1 MVLRP
6 ETGLDYLLVRDFE
19 RFRNV
24 RAAFCSNRASS
35 FHFHRSSDFSSTGG
49 AMGPVRITVSRNN
62 AFRIRIVF
70 SDGSQ
75 VLSRPLR
82 IVTFEEV
89 QDGLQATMTA
99 KAGYWLETSDSRIL
113 YIPFLLMQR
122 SLTYFD
128 PLFIAEEV
136 L

>member
-1 MVLRP
+1 
-6 ETGLDYLLVRDFE
+6 
-19 RFRNV
+19 
-24 RAAFCSNRASS
+24 
-35 FHFHRSSDFSSTGG
+35 
-49 AMGPVRITVSRNN
+49 MGPVRITVSRNN